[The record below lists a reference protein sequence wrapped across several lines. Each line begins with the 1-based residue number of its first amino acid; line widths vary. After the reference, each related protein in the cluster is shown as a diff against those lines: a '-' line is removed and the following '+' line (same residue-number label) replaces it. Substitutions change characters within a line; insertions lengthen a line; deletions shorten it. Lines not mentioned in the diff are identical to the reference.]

1 MHDLLNDNERRA
13 AEAMGWVVAWVYC
26 MTKNRV
32 LVQVLPAPGNPIKSA
47 AALQQV
53 VTLRAQAGEALAVR
67 VMSLVLNPPPPRKK
81 AK

>member
-1 MHDLLNDNERRA
+1 VNDLLNEHERQA
-13 AEAMGWVVAWVYC
+13 AEAAGWVVAWVYC
-26 MTKNRV
+26 TTKDRV
-32 LVQVLPAPGNPIKSA
+32 LVQVLPTPNNPIKSA

-67 VMSLVLNPPPPRKK
+67 VMHLVLNPPPPRKK